1 MEMKSLLS
9 RKSILILIGL
19 FLAACICQAQSF
31 DRPAPPRQQKS
42 TSSNRIRQ
50 KNTRVRG
57 PKAVERAKKKQEAN
71 DRKLKKEYKD
81 FVEENKKRSLE
92 IQTPEV
98 RERMKQ
104 NVKNAN
110 AGYKAKRKNQSAATR
125 RAARKYKR

>member
-1 MEMKSLLS
+1 MKFLSS
-9 RKSILILIGL
+9 RKTILVLIV
-19 FLAACICQAQSF
+19 FILAAGIGQAQSF

-42 TSSNRIRQ
+42 TSNNRVRQ
-50 KNTRVRG
+50 KNTRIRG
-57 PKAVERAKKKQEAN
+57 PKAVERARKKQEAN
-71 DRKLKKEYKD
+71 DRKLRNEYKD

-110 AGYKAKRKNQSAATR
+110 AGYKAKRKSQSAATR
-125 RAARKYKR
+125 RAARKYRR